1 MKSYLNKVKAQ
12 DEDYKLKNLEQEKPA
27 LEELPEN
34 DEGTNPIVGLL
45 QAALLGEYR
54 QWDLYTAYASRL
66 KGEARNPIAEEFKT
80 HAEEELEHIE
90 ILQRYLVSM
99 GVVPTLNRKHI
110 PELQEEASAKDIIE
124 LQLAFENEAV
134 ALYKK
139 MLGILDAHDAL
150 TLDIEDFLIKEQE
163 HVHDLELLLE
173 QPAVVA
179 GLMFRHEEPGEPTK
193 PQAGYGKKIDCV
205 PKCGCGGKGK
215 GKDKHKGKR
224 DGHGEGLHN
233 CTCVPS
239 FVDKINNHWCMF
251 ALNEL
256 SPDIY
261 ARWQQMQLMTE
272 QEKAFVE
279 KALALKFTFTD
290 PRAIS
295 RFIESRC

>member
-1 MKSYLNKVKAQ
+1 MKSYLTKIKAQ
-12 DEDYKLKNLEQEKPA
+12 DEAFKLIDLETIKPA
-27 LEELPEN
+27 LE

-45 QAALLGEYR
+45 QAALLGKYR

-66 KGEARNPIAEEFKT
+66 KGEARSPIAEEFKD

-110 PELQEEASAKDIIE
+110 PELQEDAPAKDIIE

-139 MLGILDAHDAL
+139 ILGVLDAHDAL
-150 TLDIEDFLIKEQE
+150 TLDIETILTKEQE
-163 HVHDLELLLE
+163 HVHDLELLLQ
-173 QPAVVA
+173 QPAIVA
-179 GLMFRHEEPGEPTK
+179 GLMFVHEEPGEPTK

-215 GKDKHKGKR
+215 GKGKDKDKHKGKC

-261 ARWQQMQLMTE
+261 ARWQQMQMMTE
-272 QEKAFVE
+272 QEKTFVS